1 MDKLDDREVRKLAE
15 LAHLAL
21 SDEERAGFR
30 GQLEAF
36 LGYAERIQALDTEG
50 VGVGVGVEPT
60 SRALLEAG
68 PGGSQLRDDRPRE
81 SLDRNAVLDQAP
93 DASDGLFKVP
103 KVLP

>member
-1 MDKLDDREVRKLAE
+1 MDKLDDREVRQLAE

-21 SDEERAGFR
+21 SDDERASFR

-36 LGYAERIQALDTEG
+36 LGYAERIQALNT
-50 VGVGVGVEPT
+50 VGVEPT
-60 SRALLEAG
+60 SHALLEAG
-68 PGGSQLRDDRPRE
+68 LKGGSQLRDDRPTE
-81 SLDRNAVLDQAP
+81 SLDRKAVLDQAP

>member
-1 MDKLDDREVRKLAE
+1 MEKLDDREVRKLAE

-21 SDEERAGFR
+21 TDDERAGFR

-36 LGYAERIQALDTEG
+36 LGYAERIQALDTD
-50 VGVGVGVEPT
+50 GVEPT

-68 PGGSQLRDDRPRE
+68 FGGGSRLRDDRPNE
-81 SLDRNAVLDQAP
+81 SLDRKAVLDQSP
-93 DASDGLFKVP
+93 DGSDGLFKVP

>member
-1 MDKLDDREVRKLAE
+1 MDKLDDREVRQLAE

-21 SDEERAGFR
+21 SDDERASFR

-36 LGYAERIQALDTEG
+36 LGYAERIQALNT
-50 VGVGVGVEPT
+50 VGVEPT
-60 SRALLEAG
+60 SHALLEAG
-68 PGGSQLRDDRPRE
+68 LEGGSRLRDDRPRE
-81 SLDRNAVLDQAP
+81 SLDRKAVLDQAP

>member
-21 SDEERAGFR
+21 TDEERASFR

-36 LGYAERIQALDTEG
+36 LGYAERIQALDTNA
-50 VGVGVGVEPT
+50 VEPT

-68 PGGSQLRDDRPRE
+68 NEGGSRLRDDSPRE
-81 SLDRNAVLDQAP
+81 SLDRKAVLDQAP

>member
-21 SDEERAGFR
+21 SDEERASFR

-36 LGYAERIQALDTEG
+36 LGYAERIQALDTK
-50 VGVGVGVEPT
+50 GVGVEPT

-68 PGGSQLRDDRPRE
+68 LEGGSQLRDDRPRE
-81 SLDRNAVLDQAP
+81 SLDRNAVLDQSP

>member
-1 MDKLDDREVRKLAE
+1 MDKLDDREVRQLAE

-21 SDEERAGFR
+21 SDDERASFR

-36 LGYAERIQALDTEG
+36 LCYAERIQALNT
-50 VGVGVGVEPT
+50 VGVEPT
-60 SRALLEAG
+60 SYALLEAG
-68 PGGSQLRDDRPRE
+68 LEGESRLRDDRPRE
-81 SLDRNAVLDQAP
+81 SLDRKAVLDQAP

>member
-36 LGYAERIQALDTEG
+36 LGYAERIQALDTE
-50 VGVGVGVEPT
+50 GVGVEPT